1 MLVSTNWLKDF
12 TDLDGIDIPAL
23 IHRFTLSTAE
33 VEEIIYKGS
42 DTRGVVVGEVLTC
55 ENHPDSKKLHLLT
68 VNQGDK
74 TVSCVCGAPNVRAG
88 LKVAFATAG
97 GSVSGNPI
105 NAVTLAGYE
114 SNGMCCS
121 EAELGLSADNSGIW
135 ELPAD
140 SPVGRDIKEIYPLDD
155 IVFEVDNKS
164 LTNRPD
170 LWGHYG
176 IAREFSVLT
185 GRPLKPFAKVSAAD
199 FAALPA
205 LDIKSEDPLLYRYTA
220 VRAENIN
227 VSTSPAYMKIRL
239 FYCGMRSINLL
250 ADLTNY
256 LMLELG
262 QPMHAFD
269 LRKVQSVEIKRFET
283 PISFTTLDGTER
295 KIDTETLMICTNG
308 EAAAVAGIMGG
319 LDSEIAD
326 DTNGLLLESANF
338 DGVSTR
344 RSSTRLGLRTDAS
357 ARYEK
362 VLDPELTMAAAERFI
377 ALLLEIDPG
386 AKVTSSFTDL
396 YIKKYPERVISFD
409 KAFID
414 RYTGIDIPGET
425 IVKTLTALG
434 FGVTASGSDF
444 TAAVPS
450 WRGTK
455 DVTIKAD
462 IVEEI
467 TRIYGYDNFEVKT
480 AKSALYPVAQ
490 SVSKSDEAKIKD
502 LLVYKYGLSEV
513 HSYIWNDKKRNAEIG
528 IPAEENIRII
538 NAQTPEHDTIRS
550 SIIPSLLVTVNEN
563 KSYAEDFGIFE
574 IGKTVNGRDENN
586 ICIERKKLG
595 FVLYSRTLTDE
606 QLYFRARNTVAALL
620 RVLRRTDA
628 EFINIKPGDSFT
640 HPKNAC
646 DIFAEGEGFGRIGI
660 VLPAVVNHIDKKAA
674 VVYAELNLGEFAALR
689 ERQTEY
695 LEASKFPGIDIDMT
709 LPIPDGVTFGSLK
722 NCFNVNS
729 ELLRDVSLVG
739 IYGENPKNVT
749 VRLKFEAKDKTLTM
763 AQINEFSAII
773 IQNLKEKGVTVKTV

>member
-33 VEEIIYKGS
+33 VEEIFYKGS
-42 DTRGVVVGEVLTC
+42 DTKGVVVGEVLTC
-55 ENHPDSKKLHLLT
+55 ENHPNSKKLHLLT

-140 SPVGRDIKEIYPLDD
+140 SEVGRDIKDIYPLDD
-155 IVFEVDNKS
+155 VVFEVDNKS

-185 GRPLKPFAKVSAAD
+185 GRPLKPFGKVSAAD
-199 FAALPA
+199 FAELPA
-205 LDIKSEDPLLYRYTA
+205 LDIKSDDPLLYRYTA
-220 VRAENIN
+220 VRAENITAHAAPN
-227 VSTSPAYMKIRL
+227 FMKIRL

-269 LRKVQSVEIKRFET
+269 LRKVQSVEIKRFDE
-283 PISFTTLDGTER
+283 PINFTTLDGTER
-295 KIDTETLMICTNG
+295 KIDPETLMICTNG
-308 EAAAVAGIMGG
+308 EPAAVAGIMGG

-362 VLDPELTMAAAERFI
+362 VLDPELTIAAAERFI
-377 ALLLEIDPG
+377 YLLLEIDPG
-386 AKVTSSFTDL
+386 AKVTSRFTDL
-396 YIKKYPERVISFD
+396 YIKKYPERVITFD

-414 RYTGIDIPGET
+414 RYTGIDINSET
-425 IVKTLTALG
+425 ITATLSALG
-434 FGVTASGSDF
+434 FTVEVSGDNFSVR
-444 TAAVPS
+444 VPS

-462 IVEEI
+462 IVEEV
-467 TRIYGYDNFEVKT
+467 TRIFGYDNFEVKT

-490 SVSKSDEAKIKD
+490 SVLKSDEAKIKD
-502 LLVYKYGLSEV
+502 LLVLKYALNEV
-513 HSYIWNDKKRNAEIG
+513 HSYIWNDKKKNAEIG

-550 SIIPSLLVTVNEN
+550 TIIPSLLVTANEN
-563 KSYAEDFGIFE
+563 KSFSDDFGIFE
-574 IGKTVNGRDENN
+574 IGKTVNGRDKDNN
-586 ICIERKKLG
+586 CIEQKKLG
-595 FVLYSRTLTDE
+595 FVLYSRIANDE
-606 QLYFRARNTVAALL
+606 QLYFRARNITAAIL
-620 RVLRRTDA
+620 RILRRDEI
-628 EFINIKPGDSFT
+628 EFIAARAADSFS
-640 HPKNAC
+640 HPKNTC
-646 DIFAEGEGFGRIGI
+646 DIFAGGVKFGRIGI
-660 VLPAVVNHIDKKAA
+660 VSPATLKSIDKKAA
-674 VVYAELNLGEFAALR
+674 MVYVEINLGEFADLS
-689 ERQTEY
+689 EKQINY

-709 LPIPDGVTFGSLK
+709 LPIPEGVAFGSLK

-729 ELLRDVSLVG
+729 ELLREVSLVG

-763 AQINEFSAII
+763 AEINNFSAII
-773 IQNLKEKGVTVKTV
+773 IENLKEKGVTVKTV